1 MRKLFNSIVLFCVV
15 MFSICG
21 ASLEVVESNVYH
33 FKFTKTG
40 DTELW
45 FYDPNTSNT
54 NLKKTSFAFPS
65 VSSPSGSSSVDVGV
79 HYSVQAKRFQISV
92 IFASEAYTGNN
103 TGTGFMLARIEG
115 DGSSS
120 ISEGLNYSVRL
131 ENNSEGI
138 SITGDQWKSGMSMVD
153 RTLVL
158 ADEKDVSLLS
168 TASDNVNMT
177 LTIKPPEGESY
188 TAGQYSGNIY
198 LVFST
203 YS

>member
-21 ASLEVVESNVYH
+21 ASLNFGESNVYH

-45 FYDPNTSNT
+45 FYDPST

-65 VSSPSGSSSVDVGV
+65 VSSSTAPSSVDVGV
-79 HYSVQAKRFQISV
+79 HYSVQAEGFQISV

-103 TGTGFMLARIEG
+103 TGTGFMLARIKA

-120 ISEGLNYSVRL
+120 TEDGLNYSVSL
-131 ENNSEGI
+131 NNNKGI
-138 SITGDQWKSGMSMVD
+138 SLTGNQWKIGMRMED

-158 ADEKDVSLLS
+158 ADKKDVSLLS
-168 TASDNVNMT
+168 TTSDDVVMH
-177 LTIKPPEGESY
+177 LTIAPPKGESY

-198 LVFST
+198 LVLST

>member
-21 ASLEVVESNVYH
+21 ASLNVGESNVYH

-45 FYDPNTSNT
+45 FYDPST

-103 TGTGFMLARIEG
+103 TGTGFMLARIKA

-120 ISEGLNYSVRL
+120 TDEGLNYSVSL
-131 ENNSEGI
+131 NNNKGI
-138 SITGDQWKSGMSMVD
+138 SLTGNQWKIGMPMED

-158 ADEKDVSLLS
+158 ADKKDVSLLS
-168 TASDNVNMT
+168 TTSDDVVMH
-177 LTIKPPEGESY
+177 LTIAPPKGESY

-198 LVFST
+198 LVLST

>member
-1 MRKLFNSIVLFCVV
+1 MRKLFNSIVLFLIVV
-15 MFSICG
+15 MFSVYG
-21 ASLEVVESNVYH
+21 AALNVGASNVYH

-65 VSSPSGSSSVDVGV
+65 VSSSSGSSSVDVGV
-79 HYSVQAKRFQISV
+79 HYSVQAARFQISV

-103 TGTGFMLARIEG
+103 TGTGFMLARIKA

-120 ISEGLNYSVRL
+120 TDEGLNYSVSL
-131 ENNSEGI
+131 NNNKGI
-138 SITGDQWKSGMSMVD
+138 SLTGNQWKSGMSMED

-158 ADEKDVSLLS
+158 ADKKDVSLLS
-168 TASDNVNMT
+168 TTSDDVKMT
-177 LTIKPPEGESY
+177 LTIDPPEGESY

-198 LVFST
+198 LVLST

>member
-1 MRKLFNSIVLFCVV
+1 

-21 ASLEVVESNVYH
+21 ASLNLGESNVYH

-45 FYDPNTSNT
+45 FYDPST
-54 NLKKTSFAFPS
+54 NLKKTSFTFPS
-65 VSSPSGSSSVDVGV
+65 VSSAINSSSVDVGV
-79 HYSVQAKRFQISV
+79 HYSVQAEGFQISV

-103 TGTGFMLARIEG
+103 TGTGFMLARIKA

-120 ISEGLNYSVRL
+120 TEDGLNYSVSL
-131 ENNSEGI
+131 KNNIDNEGI
-138 SITGDQWKSGMSMVD
+138 SLTGDQWEKGMLMED

-158 ADEKDVSLLS
+158 ADKNDVSLLS
-168 TASDNVNMT
+168 TTSGDVDME
-177 LTIKPPEGESY
+177 LTIDPPEGKFY
-188 TAGQYSGNIY
+188 TPGQYSGNIY

>member
-1 MRKLFNSIVLFCVV
+1 MRKLFNSIVLFLIV
-15 MFSICG
+15 MFSVYG
-21 ASLEVVESNVYH
+21 ATLNVGASNVYH

-45 FYDPNTSNT
+45 FYDPSTSNI

-65 VSSPSGSSSVDVGV
+65 VSSPGGFSSVGVGV
-79 HYSVQAKRFQISV
+79 HYSVQAARFQISV

-103 TGTGFMLARIEG
+103 TGTGFMLARIKA

-120 ISEGLNYSVRL
+120 TAEGLNYSVSL
-131 ENNSEGI
+131 NNNEVI
-138 SITGDQWKSGMSMVD
+138 SLTGNQWKSGMSMED

-158 ADEKDVSLLS
+158 ADKKDVSLLS
-168 TASDNVNMT
+168 TTSDNVVMD
-177 LTIKPPEGESY
+177 LTIAPPEGESY

-198 LVFST
+198 LVLST

>member
-21 ASLEVVESNVYH
+21 ASLNVGASNVYH

-45 FYDPNTSNT
+45 FYDPSTK
-54 NLKKTSFAFPS
+54 LKKTSFAFPS
-65 VSSPSGSSSVDVGV
+65 VSSATDSSSVAVGV
-79 HYSVQAKRFQISV
+79 HYSVQAERFQISV

-103 TGTGFMLARIEG
+103 TGEGFMLARIAG

-120 ISEGLNYSVRL
+120 INEGINYSVSL

-138 SITGDQWKSGMSMVD
+138 SITGNQWKSGMSMEE

-158 ADEKDVSLLS
+158 ADKKDVSLLS
-168 TASDNVNMT
+168 TTSEDVDMT
-177 LTIKPPEGESY
+177 LTIDPPEGEAY